1 MSLFQTCL
9 SSCYFPLEGLQHN
22 VSFTMTAF
30 ACIVRFRGSLSSAT
44 SQKFFIAR
52 DDERKEV
59 ELSPIHLSVPAQI
72 IGSRMERR

>member
-1 MSLFQTCL
+1 
-9 SSCYFPLEGLQHN
+9 
-22 VSFTMTAF
+22 MTAF